1 MRIHPVVR
9 NRGDVE
15 SHWVL
20 HQLIGV
26 IVDGSATHGRYSL
39 VEAHLPV
46 GCQTP
51 LHVDLDASQVV
62 HVLEGEP
69 TIWVG
74 DQARSLTAGETLLAP
89 ANVPRT
95 VKNGGPQPV
104 CLLLLCI
111 PAGFE
116 LFVRAAG
123 NFAEL
128 GPTRAPAPAEM
139 ERTAQL
145 AREYGIELL
154 GPPGMLP
161 SELPSAL
168 RADQRAAI

>member
-1 MRIHPVVR
+1 VILASGVMHAHPVVR

-20 HQLIGV
+20 QQLIGV
-26 IVDGSATHGRYSL
+26 VVDGSATHGRYSL

-46 GCQTP
+46 GCETP
-51 LHVDLDASQVV
+51 LHVHLDANQLV

-69 TIWVG
+69 TIWIG
-74 DQARSLTAGETLLAP
+74 DQARSLTAGDTLMAP
-89 ANVPRT
+89 ASVPRT
-95 VKNGGPQPV
+95 LKNGGSEPA
-104 CLLLLCI
+104 CLLFLCI

-123 NFAEL
+123 TPAEF
-128 GPTRAPAPAEM
+128 GPPRAPAEM

-145 AREYGIELL
+145 ASEYGIELL

-161 SELPSAL
+161 AELPSAL
-168 RADQRAAI
+168 R